1 MARKISSD
9 YDSPWKEALDVYFE
23 SFIELC
29 FPLIHS
35 DINWQK
41 GYESLD
47 VELREIIRDAEIGNR
62 LADKL
67 VKVWLHDGAEV
78 FVLIHVE
85 IQSQYQ
91 EDFAKRMY
99 IYNHRLFDKYGKE
112 VISLA
117 VLGDDDPKWRPT
129 RFGYSRW
136 GFSSDTKYPTV
147 KLLDFQQRWSELE
160 HSQNPFAVVIMAHLS
175 TLETV
180 GKPNQRFQSKLTL
193 VRGLYERGYTKSQ
206 VLELFRLIQW
216 MMVLPKPLEISFKQE
231 FKRIQEEGR
240 VPYITYIEL
249 DAMAVNARES
259 VVTVLRTRFGTAPA
273 EVSERLE
280 TIEDLD
286 VLRKLLEVSIT
297 IASLE
302 EFQLRLNEIPPSDE
316 DDEEEANE

>member
-1 MARKISSD
+1 MARRVLSD

-29 FPLIHS
+29 FPWIHS
-35 DINWQK
+35 DINWQR

-78 FVLIHVE
+78 FVLIHIE

-136 GFSSDTKYPTV
+136 GFSSDTKYPMV

-216 MMVLPKPLEISFKQE
+216 MMVLPKPLEISFKQA
-231 FKRIQEEGR
+231 FQRIQEEGR
-240 VPYITYIEL
+240 VPYITDIEL

-259 VVTVLRTRFGTAPA
+259 VVTVLRIRFGTAPA

-280 TIEDLD
+280 AIEDLD
-286 VLRKLLEVSIT
+286 VLRKLHEQSIT
-297 IASLE
+297 IASVE
-302 EFQLRLNEIPPSDE
+302 EFQLRLNEIPPSD
-316 DDEEEANE
+316 DEEEAFE